1 MSGVKGVRAHASE
14 RLHLTVSEAEGG
26 QSSRISEGGVT
37 VSTATRGEGVRRFI
51 RLLLRQNEVQV
62 VRGLLDVPGM
72 RASAPMIVQL

>member
-1 MSGVKGVRAHASE
+1 MIGVKGVRAHPSE
-14 RLHLTVSEAEGG
+14 RVHLTVLEAEEGLH
-26 QSSRISEGGVT
+26 SRISEGGVT
-37 VSTATRGEGVRRFI
+37 VSVATLAVGVRRFI

>member
-1 MSGVKGVRAHASE
+1 MIGVKGVRAHASE

-26 QSSRISEGGVT
+26 QGSRISEGGVT
-37 VSTATRGEGVRRFI
+37 VSVATRAEGVRRFI